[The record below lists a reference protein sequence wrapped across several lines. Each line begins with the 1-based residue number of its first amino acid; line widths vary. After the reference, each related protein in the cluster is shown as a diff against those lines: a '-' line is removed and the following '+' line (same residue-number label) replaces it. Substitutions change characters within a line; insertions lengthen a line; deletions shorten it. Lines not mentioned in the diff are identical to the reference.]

1 MSECC
6 GAQECLASRAM
17 RLSKLFAAT
26 VGLSIALS
34 TLSLLT
40 ALSRP
45 TADEIVPKTAASSVD
60 SVGEPTPVP
69 HCDQIVS
76 RVKPPAARPVSPPW
90 VALLNDTQRN
100 GTRLYIHVKAAQ
112 TRRLGNQLF
121 NYASLFGIAYTNNR
135 IPLWPDARTYLR
147 TAFSIRIPID
157 KGNSIIAVSVKL
169 FHIHTK

>member
-1 MSECC
+1 MSEWR
-6 GAQECLASRAM
+6 GVQEWLASCGM

-26 VGLSIALS
+26 IGLSIVLS

-45 TADEIVPKTAASSVD
+45 VADEIVQKTAAGSVD
-60 SVGEPTPVP
+60 SIGEPTSAVP
-69 HCDQIVS
+69 HCDQIVG

-90 VALLNDTQRN
+90 VALLNDTQLN

-135 IPLWPDARTYLR
+135 IPLWPDARTHLR

-157 KGNSIIAVSVKL
+157 KGNSIIAVSVQS
-169 FHIHTK
+169 FHYSH